1 MKHTSLSIKLCLF
14 MLSTSLVIGQGK
26 LPGRKSDGAVKIKKK
41 ETKLLPEL
49 LDIYTTEEDSSFML
63 VLEFTNANIEY
74 ITSETFAPPSVTL
87 SISRVKWERGNFTKK
102 SSHSPLFHY
111 TVNVPRNSN
120 QQEIKNTLQ
129 VRMGFTRVPDYKLK
143 LEPANPKS
151 PKHKLKVIWQ
161 KGKTDKPVSKYVFP
175 SRRLPE
181 SRVTMNFRGAQLVNV
196 VRLLASQDNLN
207 LILSGDI
214 KGELTL
220 TLEDVSLETALDAIL
235 HVNKYE
241 WFLQD
246 NIIIVQPMTSQ
257 RVMSGE
263 LTTRIYRLSYIK
275 GTTLTAAVEE
285 ALTDRGKIKAL
296 SSTQSTE
303 DSGGEQDIL
312 MITDIP
318 SNFDLIDSIVKSL
331 DVEGDQINIAVKFIE
346 TTLKHDET
354 IGINWNLR
362 ETMYIPGGGEADT
375 TTTIKLGHLKI
386 PGETMS
392 FATLTAPVVSAM
404 LDLLANDGDTKLL
417 QEPQVTTMSNSA
429 ANIVVGTTIPVLV
442 PQGQGSVFGSNP
454 YTYEEQSIN
463 VSLSVLPRV
472 NSQDVISMKIDAV
485 VQAVVGYVGAE
496 QRPMVSTRS
505 TNTNVRV
512 ANGETLLIG
521 GLIFDNDLESMSKMP
536 FLGDLPFLKKLF
548 RYRNT
553 EREQRELLIFI
564 TPTVISASI

>member
-14 MLSTSLVIGQGK
+14 MLSTSLVIGQWK

-63 VLEFTNANIEY
+63 VMEFTNANIEY

-111 TVNVPRNSN
+111 TVNVPRNNN

-417 QEPQVTTMSNSA
+417 QEPQVTTMSNSS

-442 PQGQGSVFGSNP
+442 PQGEGSVFGSNP

-463 VSLSVLPRV
+463 VSLNVLPRV

>member
-14 MLSTSLVIGQGK
+14 MLSTSLVIGQWK

-63 VLEFTNANIEY
+63 VMEFSNANIEY
-74 ITSETFAPPSVTL
+74 MTSETFAPPSVTL

-161 KGKTDKPVSKYVFP
+161 KGKTDKPVAKYVFP

-181 SRVTMNFRGAQLVNV
+181 SKVTMNFRGAQLVNV

-263 LTTRIYRLSYIK
+263 LTTRIYRLSHIK
-275 GTTLTAAVEE
+275 GTTATAAVQE

-375 TTTIKLGHLKI
+375 TSTIKVGHLKI

-429 ANIVVGTTIPVLV
+429 ANIVVGTTVPVLV
-442 PQGQGSVFGSNP
+442 PQGEGSVFGSNP
-454 YTYEEQSIN
+454 YTYEDQSIN
-463 VSLSVLPRV
+463 VSLNVLPRV

-536 FLGDLPFLKKLF
+536 LLGDLPFINKIF

>member
-14 MLSTSLVIGQGK
+14 MLSTSLVIGQWK

-63 VLEFTNANIEY
+63 VMEFTNANIEY

-111 TVNVPRNSN
+111 TVMVPRNSN

-275 GTTLTAAVEE
+275 GTTLTAAVQE
-285 ALTDRGKIKAL
+285 ALTGRGKIKAL

-417 QEPQVTTMSNSA
+417 QEPQVTTMSNSS

-442 PQGQGSVFGSNP
+442 PQGEGSVFGSNP

>member
-14 MLSTSLVIGQGK
+14 MLSTSLVIGQWK

-63 VLEFTNANIEY
+63 VLEFSNANIEY

-285 ALTDRGKIKAL
+285 ALTARGKIKAL

-303 DSGGEQDIL
+303 DTGGEQDIL

>member
-14 MLSTSLVIGQGK
+14 MLSTSLVIGQWK

-63 VLEFTNANIEY
+63 VMEFSNANIEY
-74 ITSETFAPPSVTL
+74 MTSETFAPPSVTL

-161 KGKTDKPVSKYVFP
+161 KGKTDKPVAKYVFP

-181 SRVTMNFRGAQLVNV
+181 SKVTMNFRGAQLVNV

-275 GTTLTAAVEE
+275 GTTATAAVQE
-285 ALTDRGKIKAL
+285 ALTGRGKIKAL

-375 TTTIKLGHLKI
+375 TSTIKVGHLKI

-429 ANIVVGTTIPVLV
+429 ANIVVGTTVPVLV
-442 PQGQGSVFGSNP
+442 PQGEGSVFGSNP
-454 YTYEEQSIN
+454 YTYEDQSIN
-463 VSLSVLPRV
+463 VSLNVLPRV

-536 FLGDLPFLKKLF
+536 LLGDLPFINKIF

>member
-14 MLSTSLVIGQGK
+14 MLSTSLVIGQWK
-26 LPGRKSDGAVKIKKK
+26 LPGRKSDGDVKIKKK
-41 ETKLLPEL
+41 EIKRLPEL

-63 VLEFTNANIEY
+63 VLEFSNANVEY
-74 ITSETFAPPSVTL
+74 MTSETFAPPSVTL

-111 TVNVPRNSN
+111 TVNVPRNNN

-161 KGKTDKPVSKYVFP
+161 KGKTDKPVAKYVFP

-181 SRVTMNFRGAQLVNV
+181 SKVTMNFRDAQLVNV

-275 GTTLTAAVEE
+275 GTTATVAVQE
-285 ALTDRGKIKAL
+285 ALTGRGKIKAL

-312 MITDIP
+312 MVTDIP
-318 SNFDLIDSIVKSL
+318 GNFDLIDSIIKSL

-375 TTTIKLGHLKI
+375 TSTIKLGHLNI

-429 ANIVVGTTIPVLV
+429 ANIVVGTTVPVLV

-454 YTYEEQSIN
+454 YTYEDQSIN
-463 VSLSVLPRV
+463 VSLNVLPRV

-496 QRPMVSTRS
+496 QRPMVSTRA

-536 FLGDLPFLKKLF
+536 FLGDLPFLKKIF

>member
-14 MLSTSLVIGQGK
+14 MLSTSLVIGQWK

-63 VLEFTNANIEY
+63 VMEFSNANIEY
-74 ITSETFAPPSVTL
+74 MTSETFAPPSVTL
-87 SISRVKWERGNFTKK
+87 SISRVKWERGNFTKR

-161 KGKTDKPVSKYVFP
+161 KGKTDKPVAKYVFP

-181 SRVTMNFRGAQLVNV
+181 SKVTMNFRGAQLVNV

-275 GTTLTAAVEE
+275 GTTATAAVQE
-285 ALTDRGKIKAL
+285 ALTGRGKIKAL

-375 TTTIKLGHLKI
+375 TSTIKVGHLKI

-429 ANIVVGTTIPVLV
+429 ANIVVGTTVPVLV
-442 PQGQGSVFGSNP
+442 PQGEGSVFGSNP
-454 YTYEEQSIN
+454 YTYEDQSIN
-463 VSLSVLPRV
+463 VSLNVLPRV

-536 FLGDLPFLKKLF
+536 LLGDLPFINKIF

>member
-14 MLSTSLVIGQGK
+14 MLSTSLVIGQWK

-63 VLEFTNANIEY
+63 VMEFTNANIEY

-111 TVNVPRNSN
+111 TVMVPRNSN

-275 GTTLTAAVEE
+275 GTTLTAAMEE

-375 TTTIKLGHLKI
+375 TSTIKLGHLKI

-429 ANIVVGTTIPVLV
+429 ANIVVGTTVPVLV
-442 PQGQGSVFGSNP
+442 PQGEGSVFGSNP

-463 VSLSVLPRV
+463 VSLNVLPRV
-472 NSQDVISMKIDAV
+472 NSQEVISMKIDAV

-536 FLGDLPFLKKLF
+536 LLGDLPFINKLF

>member
-14 MLSTSLVIGQGK
+14 MLSTSLVIGQWK

-63 VLEFTNANIEY
+63 VMEFTNANIEY

-111 TVNVPRNSN
+111 TVNVPRNNN

-285 ALTDRGKIKAL
+285 ALTARGKIKAL

-303 DSGGEQDIL
+303 DTGGEQDIL

-375 TTTIKLGHLKI
+375 TSTIKVGHLKI

-417 QEPQVTTMSNSA
+417 QEPQVTTMSNSS

-463 VSLSVLPRV
+463 VSLNVLPRV

>member
-1 MKHTSLSIKLCLF
+1 MKHTSLSVKLCLF
-14 MLSTSLVIGQGK
+14 MLSTSLVIGQWK

-63 VLEFTNANIEY
+63 VMEFTNANIEY

-161 KGKTDKPVSKYVFP
+161 KGKTDKPVAKYVFP

-375 TTTIKLGHLKI
+375 VNTIKLGHLKI

-417 QEPQVTTMSNSA
+417 QEPQVTTMSNSS

-442 PQGQGSVFGSNP
+442 PQGEGSVFGSNP

>member
-14 MLSTSLVIGQGK
+14 MLSTSLVIGQWK

-41 ETKLLPEL
+41 ETKHLPEL

-63 VLEFTNANIEY
+63 VLEFSNANIEY

-375 TTTIKLGHLKI
+375 TTTIKLGHLNI

-417 QEPQVTTMSNSA
+417 QEPQVTTMSNSS

-442 PQGQGSVFGSNP
+442 PQGEGSVFGSNP

-463 VSLSVLPRV
+463 VSLNVLPRV
-472 NSQDVISMKIDAV
+472 NSQEVISMKIDAV

-536 FLGDLPFLKKLF
+536 LLGDLPFINKLF

>member
-14 MLSTSLVIGQGK
+14 MLSTSLVIGQWK

-63 VLEFTNANIEY
+63 VLEFSNANIEY

-111 TVNVPRNSN
+111 TVNVPRNNN

-175 SRRLPE
+175 SRQLPE

-417 QEPQVTTMSNSA
+417 QEPQVTTMSNSS

-442 PQGQGSVFGSNP
+442 PQGEGSVFGSNP

>member
-14 MLSTSLVIGQGK
+14 MLSTSLVIGQWK

-63 VLEFTNANIEY
+63 VMEFTNANIEY

-111 TVNVPRNSN
+111 TVNVPRNNN

-275 GTTLTAAVEE
+275 GTTLTEAVQE
-285 ALTDRGKIKAL
+285 ALTGRGKIKAL

-303 DSGGEQDIL
+303 DTGGEQDIL

-417 QEPQVTTMSNSA
+417 QEPQVTTMSNSS

-442 PQGQGSVFGSNP
+442 PQGEGSVFGSNP

>member
-14 MLSTSLVIGQGK
+14 MLSTSLVIGQWK
-26 LPGRKSDGAVKIKKK
+26 LPGRKSDGVVKIKKK
-41 ETKLLPEL
+41 ETKHLPEL

-63 VLEFTNANIEY
+63 VLEFSNANVEY
-74 ITSETFAPPSVTL
+74 MTSETFAPPSVTL

-111 TVNVPRNSN
+111 TVNVPRNNN

-161 KGKTDKPVSKYVFP
+161 KGKTDKPVAKYVFP

-181 SRVTMNFRGAQLVNV
+181 SKVTMNFRDAQLVNV

-275 GTTLTAAVEE
+275 GTTATVAVQE
-285 ALTDRGKIKAL
+285 ALTGRGKIKAL

-312 MITDIP
+312 MVTDIP
-318 SNFDLIDSIVKSL
+318 GNFDLIDSIIKSL

-375 TTTIKLGHLKI
+375 TSTIKLGHLNI

-429 ANIVVGTTIPVLV
+429 ANIVVGTTVPVLV

-454 YTYEEQSIN
+454 YTYEDQSIN
-463 VSLSVLPRV
+463 VSLNVLPRV

-496 QRPMVSTRS
+496 QRPMVSTRA

-536 FLGDLPFLKKLF
+536 FLGDLPFLKKIF

>member
-14 MLSTSLVIGQGK
+14 MLSTSLVIGQWK

-63 VLEFTNANIEY
+63 VMEFTNANIEY

-111 TVNVPRNSN
+111 TVMVPRNSN

-417 QEPQVTTMSNSA
+417 QEPQVTTMSNSS

-442 PQGQGSVFGSNP
+442 PQGEGSVFGSNP

-463 VSLSVLPRV
+463 VSLNVLPRV